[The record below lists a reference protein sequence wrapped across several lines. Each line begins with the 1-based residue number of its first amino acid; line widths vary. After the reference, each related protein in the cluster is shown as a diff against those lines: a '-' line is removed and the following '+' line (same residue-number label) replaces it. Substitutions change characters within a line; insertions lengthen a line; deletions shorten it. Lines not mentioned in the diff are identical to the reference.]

1 MNTQFRESLAADV
14 MVGIDQQAQG
24 AGIGLVVPVELVVAD
39 AILRSPEMQQI
50 RITLRRMAA
59 VLAYQHVISSE
70 HDDAADV
77 EHRRRDALIN
87 YGLSDHVIAWVME

>member
-1 MNTQFRESLAADV
+1 MSNNQFRDSLAADV
-14 MVGIDQQAQG
+14 VVGYDYAFNSNISCD
-24 AGIGLVVPVELVVAD
+24 VPIAD

-50 RITLRRMAA
+50 RVTLRRMAA

-77 EHRRRDALIN
+77 ECRRRDALVN
-87 YGLSDHVIAWVME
+87 YGLPDHVIAWVMAE